1 MRQFL
6 FIAFVMG
13 ALVAC
18 GQNEK
23 APPAP
28 EAQQIQP
35 FDLHIEIGRY
45 GYMLSQ
51 VHGIANPEDG
61 MAPSNENPEEPRALA
76 RSLRETAWEYNLER
90 SRLCA
95 RNYLAEASC
104 GPSYNPVWLADP
116 ADAAVTLADLQARAT
131 ALGDVVMPFWNAV
144 CEDARSRVTDEE
156 EQRLVCAIE

>member
-6 FIAFVMG
+6 FIAFVMT

-18 GQNEK
+18 GQQEK
-23 APPAP
+23 AAPAP
-28 EAQQIQP
+28 ESEQIQP
-35 FDLHIEIGRY
+35 FDLHVEIGRY

-51 VHGIANPEDG
+51 VHAIANPEDG
-61 MAPSNENPEEPRALA
+61 VEPSSENPEEPRALA
-76 RSLRETAWEYNLER
+76 RALRETAWEYNLER

-95 RNYLAEASC
+95 RNYLAAASC

-116 ADAAVTLADLQARAT
+116 ADAAVSLADLQTRAND
-131 ALGDVVMPFWNAV
+131 LSEHVMPFWDAV
-144 CEDARSRVTDEE
+144 CADARSRVADED

>member
-1 MRQFL
+1 MRQFV
-6 FIAFVMG
+6 FIALVMA

-18 GQNEK
+18 GRQEQ
-23 APPAP
+23 AAPAP

-51 VHGIANPEDG
+51 VHRIANPDG
-61 MAPSNENPEEPRALA
+61 EEIASESPEEPRALA
-76 RSLRETAWEYNLER
+76 RALRETAWEYNLER

-95 RNYLAEASC
+95 RAYLAEASC

-116 ADAAVTLADLQARAT
+116 ADAAVSLEDLQARAN
-131 ALGDVVMPFWNAV
+131 ALGEVVTPFWNAV
-144 CEDARSRVTDEE
+144 CEDARSKITDEE

>member
-1 MRQFL
+1 MRQIL
-6 FIAFVMG
+6 FVAFVMG

-18 GQNEK
+18 GQNPPP
-23 APPAP
+23 APAP
-28 EAQQIQP
+28 EAEQIQP

-51 VHGIANPEDG
+51 VHDIANPDG
-61 MAPSNENPEEPRALA
+61 LVPSDENPEEPRALA
-76 RSLRETAWEYNLER
+76 RALRETVWEYNIER

-95 RNYLAEASC
+95 RNYLPEASC

-116 ADAAVTLADLQARAT
+116 ADAEVSLADLKTRAD
-131 ALGDVVMPFWNAV
+131 AVGEQVLPLWNAI
-144 CEDARSRVTDEE
+144 CEDARARVADEE

>member
-1 MRQFL
+1 MRQFV
-6 FIAFVMG
+6 FIALVMA

-18 GQNEK
+18 GRQEK
-23 APPAP
+23 AAPAP
-28 EAQQIQP
+28 EAEQIQP

-45 GYMLSQ
+45 NYMLSQ
-51 VHGIANPEDG
+51 VYSIANPDG
-61 MAPSNENPEEPRALA
+61 EEPSSENPEEPRALA
-76 RSLRETAWEYNLER
+76 RALRETAWKYNLER

-116 ADAAVTLADLQARAT
+116 ADAEVSLPDLQARAN
-131 ALGDVVMPFWNAV
+131 ALSEVVMPFWNAV
-144 CEDARSRVTDEE
+144 CEDARSRIADEE